1 MNSSRAGL
9 QGKKEIPS
17 RGIPLYFY
25 SGGLSK
31 EADGYAKDSPL
42 KLCGHGQP
50 IRSFSV
56 HRGPGAVH
64 RYLNGATGLSAY
76 GGAGSSV
83 IREGIPHG
91 LRHSPHRGHGA
102 ALHLVGCGRK
112 PHRHPI
118 DAYAD
123 SALGRLPAAQEGV
136 QCLERICVCIVHLIV
151 KFCIDNHP
159 DALRHRICLD
169 F

>member
-50 IRSFSV
+50 IRSFPFTVAQVLSTDTSMAL
-56 HRGPGAVH
+56 PGLAHTAVPV
-64 RYLNGATGLSAY
+64 AVS
-76 GGAGSSV
+76 
-83 IREGIPHG
+83 
-91 LRHSPHRGHGA
+91 
-102 ALHLVGCGRK
+102 
-112 PHRHPI
+112 
-118 DAYAD
+118 
-123 SALGRLPAAQEGV
+123 
-136 QCLERICVCIVHLIV
+136 
-151 KFCIDNHP
+151 
-159 DALRHRICLD
+159 
-169 F
+169 